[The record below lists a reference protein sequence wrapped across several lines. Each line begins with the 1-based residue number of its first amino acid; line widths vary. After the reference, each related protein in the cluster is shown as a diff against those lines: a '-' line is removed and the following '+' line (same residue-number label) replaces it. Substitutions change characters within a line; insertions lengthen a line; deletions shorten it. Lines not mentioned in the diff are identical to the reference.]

1 MLCVVGKRHK
11 QQGEKTNNR
20 WVNGRGVVDVSDQVS
35 GQDLAEF
42 DEED

>member
-1 MLCVVGKRHK
+1 MLYAVGKRHK
-11 QQGEKTNNR
+11 QQGEKASNG
-20 WVNGRGVVDVSDQVS
+20 WVNGDGVVDLSDQVS